1 MRLTAELGEKKNQKG
16 SGFITP
22 TGSGKGLSGHHL
34 HLHHRS
40 TMATMMAAN
49 QPKPSSAQV
58 NEATAVG
65 CYRSY
70 HRQSS
75 TAISGS
81 SPRKCVWGEG
91 ASAAIRRRKQRKASA
106 NWNPPQQSKLCHG
119 TTISPTPQPPDLLFS
134 STTTR
139 ATTIQ
144 VQLGFRKL
152 KGPVSF
158 LFKI

>member
-119 TTISPTPQPPDLLFS
+119 TTTSNHHLSNAVAARPPLFLNHHPCHHHPGS
-134 STTTR
+134 IR
-139 ATTIQ
+139 
-144 VQLGFRKL
+144 L
-152 KGPVSF
+152 
-158 LFKI
+158 